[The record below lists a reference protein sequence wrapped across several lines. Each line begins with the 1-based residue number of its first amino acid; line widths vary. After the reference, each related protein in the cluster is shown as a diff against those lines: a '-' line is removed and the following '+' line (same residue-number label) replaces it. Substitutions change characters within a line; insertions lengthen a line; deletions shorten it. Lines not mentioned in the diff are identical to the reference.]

1 MCSQLQ
7 DVLLQREEELQQ
19 LQEENWKL
27 REFLA
32 SSFVKNLEV
41 QAQVGSP

>member
-1 MCSQLQ
+1 M
-7 DVLLQREEELQQ
+7 QREEELLQ

-27 REFLA
+27 REFLS

-41 QAQVGSP
+41 QAKVGSPPGTNTW